1 MDDALHRGWP
11 ALERPR
17 RPFPVANV
25 VLFLLTVATTVNQ
38 GRFGQDLPPGEVT
51 AWGLIRL
58 GLPFAG
64 ALIAI
69 LLTHEMGHYVLARI
83 HRVACTLP
91 YFIPVPFGIGTFGAV
106 IRMRGVMPDRKAVLD
121 IGAAGPIAGFLVAV
135 PLYAWGIAHSTIQV
149 GPIPMEG
156 ATPNSPFALLM
167 AWLHGLPLGGGSPQA
182 GELAFMNLGD
192 SLLTR
197 AVQALVL
204 PDVPEGA
211 QVMSHPV
218 ATAAWFGLFVTA
230 LNLIPLGQLDGGHVI
245 YGLFG
250 RRGAL
255 WFSRAVSL
263 GLLLC
268 GIFLSW
274 NWLVWF
280 LLTRFLIGLKH
291 PPAVV
296 EEPLGPGRRAV
307 AWASLA
313 IFAVTFIPVP
323 ISLG

>member
-1 MDDALHRGWP
+1 MDDALRRGWP
-11 ALERPR
+11 AVERPR
-17 RPFPVANV
+17 RPLPILNV
-25 VLFLLTVATTVNQ
+25 VLFVLTVATAVNQ

-51 AWGLIRL
+51 AWALIRL
-58 GLPFAG
+58 GLPFAA

-69 LLTHEMGHYVLARI
+69 LLTHEMGHYLFARI

-106 IRMRGVMPDRKAVLD
+106 IRMRGAMPDRKAVLD

-135 PLYAWGIAHSTIQV
+135 PLYAWGIAHSTIHT
-149 GPIPMEG
+149 GAIPMVG
-156 ATPNSPFALLM
+156 AAPNSPYALLL

-182 GELAFMNLGD
+182 GELGFMSLGD
-192 SLLTR
+192 SLVTW
-197 AVQALVL
+197 AVQAIVL
-204 PDVPEGA
+204 PDLPEGA
-211 QVMSHPV
+211 SVMQHPV

-230 LNLIPLGQLDGGHVI
+230 LNLIPLGQLDGGHVV
-245 YGLFG
+245 YAAFG
-250 RRGAL
+250 RRGAVH
-255 WFSRAVSL
+255 FSRAVSL

-313 IFAVTFIPVP
+313 IFAATFIPVP
-323 ISLG
+323 ISLQ